1 MLKGF
6 KNNIQ
11 MLENAEKRT
20 NVRKSNSNVSRET
33 LCETSGANKAAIID
47 VANTD
52 KSVKSPDAR
61 KLYKSFRNNGLSVIE
76 STYNTI
82 YLKCCDNYYSSG
94 VGVKKQFENVH
105 MHPVSWFGN
114 GTNLWK
120 HNKWSV
126 ALKLLELP
134 VAICRASHK
143 IKVGTMRLGTSLAK
157 GAEASGSVR
166 KSVSGLL
173 AVVFVGLAA
182 VLGTFWWSE
191 SLDYRANT
199 PVLQLYIDGEHVGNV
214 QTIQEVNK
222 AKDAVE
228 SSISVGL
235 GMPYVLD
242 CSFEYKAARA
252 ERSQLLNE
260 AKLNKVLH
268 EVAHESMMPGYC
280 LYKGD
285 LPVCAVENKT
295 LLENCIYESVL
306 QKYPQLIKEEN
317 VQNIGYKDF
326 VVQQGAYPEDLFV
339 DESELRH
346 LLSLPDLEGA
356 ASAELSD
363 DLTVNKTLMTQGH
376 SVGTSSDVSNSS
388 GNADTFSVSLEAV
401 ITKTVVADEILP
413 FSTEYIYD
421 DVLPEGLTVPISSG
435 KNGRRKATYSVDYTD
450 GKEVS
455 RRLLSQE
462 VISEPVD
469 AVKKLGTRP
478 LTEEEKQYKSTG
490 TYIYPSA
497 GSLSSTYGWRVLGGS
512 NEFHKGLDMMSDKG
526 LDLVASDGGT
536 VIQAKDIGN
545 GYGLCVLIQ
554 HDDGTITRYAH
565 CQELYVA
572 ETQKVKQG
580 QLIAKMG
587 STGFTLG
594 VHVHFEIIKDGATV
608 NPLNYLEPR

>member
-1 MLKGF
+1 MLKGIE
-6 KNNIQ
+6 NN
-11 MLENAEKRT
+11 MKTAENAKRRT
-20 NVRKSNSNVSRET
+20 GVRKNSTNVSRET
-33 LCETSGANKAAIID
+33 LAGVPESNKTIRN
-47 VANTD
+47 VANTER
-52 KSVKSPDAR
+52 VKNVDAK
-61 KLYKSFRNNGLSVIE
+61 KLYKGFRNNGLSVIE
-76 STYNTI
+76 SAYNTL
-82 YLKCCDNYYSSG
+82 YLRFSDKYYSSG

-105 MHPVSWFGN
+105 MHPTSWFGN

-126 ALKLLELP
+126 ALKLLEIP
-134 VAICRASHK
+134 VVVCRAWHK
-143 IKVGTMRLGTSLAK
+143 IKKSLLQFGTSLAK
-157 GAEASGSVR
+157 SAEASGSVH
-166 KSVSGLL
+166 KSVSGLM
-173 AVVFVGLAA
+173 AVVFVGAAA

-191 SLDYRANT
+191 AVDYRVDA

-242 CSFEYKAARA
+242 CSFEYKAGRS

-260 AKLNKVLH
+260 AKLKKVLH

-285 LPVCAVENKT
+285 LPVCAVENKMV
-295 LLENCIYESVL
+295 LENCIQESVL
-306 QKYPQLIKEEN
+306 QKYPQLMKEEN
-317 VQNIGYKDF
+317 VQNVGYKDF
-326 VVQQGAYPEDLFV
+326 VVQQGTYPEDLFV
-339 DESELRH
+339 DEGELRH
-346 LLSLPDLEGA
+346 LLSLPDSDGE
-356 ASAELSD
+356 ASTNTSD
-363 DLTVNKTLMTQGH
+363 DLTLNKTLMTQGH

-388 GNADTFSVSLEAV
+388 GNIDTFSVSIEAV
-401 ITKTVVADEILP
+401 ITKTEVVDEILP
-413 FSTEYIYD
+413 YSTEYIYD
-421 DVLPEGLTVPISSG
+421 DVLPEGLTVPVSSG
-435 KNGRRKATYSVDYTD
+435 RNGRRMATYSVDYTD
-450 GKEVS
+450 GKETS

-462 VISEPVD
+462 VISQPVN
-469 AVKKLGTRP
+469 AIKKLGTRP

-497 GSLSSTYGWRVLGGS
+497 GSFSSMYGWRVLGGS

-587 STGFTLG
+587 STGFAMG

-608 NPLNYLEPR
+608 NPLHYLEPR